1 MKRLAFL
8 AAILFLSLTTPARA
22 GLEEGV
28 AAYKRG
34 DYATAFREFLPLA
47 QAGDASAQS
56 YLSSMY
62 FYGRGVTQ
70 DYKEAV
76 RWNRKAA
83 EQGNAGALYNLGN
96 MYEYGQGVSQDY
108 KEAVRWYRKAAEKG
122 FASAQYNLGVLNYNG
137 RGVTRD
143 LVQVHMWFN
152 LAASNY
158 PRRID
163 SDKAIKGRDLVAKRL
178 SREQLS
184 RAQRLA
190 REWRPKP

>member
-76 RWNRKAA
+76 RW
-83 EQGNAGALYNLGN
+83 
-96 MYEYGQGVSQDY
+96 
-108 KEAVRWYRKAAEKG
+108 YRKAAEKG

-143 LVQVHMWFN
+143 LVQVHMWFH